1 MSGAV
6 AIDFETYYDDE
17 VSLTAIPTWRYSF
30 HPKAT
35 PHTVSVFGD
44 GVKFVGPPETFDW
57 SLLEGRDLLAHN
69 AHFDGLVL
77 KRLVKDGVVP
87 STLKTGR
94 LLDTADMVSYLR
106 LRRAL
111 GDVVQTQYGVTLTKE
126 VRSRMKGKTRE
137 QMTAE
142 GWRTDLDRYAL
153 EDAEYTYRLFV
164 DLGDQWPEN
173 ERRISEL
180 NREACWKGVRVN
192 VNEAHKARSHLAT
205 VLGTMEQDIPW
216 EWDKTALLHKKI
228 REQARKDGIESVPS
242 SFSKDSE
249 EFAAWSEKHGPQ
261 FAWIRA
267 LNGYNRA
274 RWMLTKVDTLL
285 NGVDEKGIYHYDMK
299 YFGSDTGRFSAGSD
313 RGDGGRFSMHGLPRI
328 ESFDVDLRGLLIPR
342 EGHKFVIYDFAQIE
356 PRLIHWVTGNK
367 ALLKKIEDEGMSVYQ
382 AEAEV
387 CGYGKYKSLKKEDP
401 KLYSFVKAQYL
412 GGQYQCSAGK
422 FRLLAKK
429 QAGMNLSEK
438 ESVEIIQRFRTNNP
452 GIPLLWRKFQSL
464 ITSAVFS
471 KQDVGVQLPS
481 GRMLRYFNPRSDVQE
496 GGFKAEFRKG
506 DTPYHIYG
514 GLLTNNVIQGTG
526 RDILCEA
533 ILRLD
538 KSEFGAPLWHVHDE
552 GINEVPEDK
561 ADIAKVKEI
570 VIDRPSWA
578 KSLPIDS
585 EVVVADKY
593 LK

>member
-1 MSGAV
+1 MTDAV

-17 VSLTAIPTWRYSF
+17 VSLVAIPTWRYSF
-30 HPKAT
+30 HPKT
-35 PHTVSVFGD
+35 VPHTVSVFGN
-44 GVKFVGPPETFDW
+44 GVKFVGPPEQFNW
-57 SLLEGRDLLAHN
+57 GLLEGRDLIAHN
-69 AHFDGLVL
+69 AHFDGLVW
-77 KRLVKDGVVP
+77 KRLVKDKVIP
-87 STLKTGR
+87 TELKTGR
-94 LLDTADMVSYLR
+94 WFDTADMVSYLR

-111 GDVVQTQYGVTLTKE
+111 GQVVKTQYGVDLDKG
-126 VRSRMKGKTRE
+126 VRTRMKGKTRE

-142 GWRTDLDRYAL
+142 GWREDLDKYAL
-153 EDAEYTYRLFV
+153 EDAEYTFRLFQ
-164 DLGDQWPEN
+164 DLGPQWPEN

-180 NREACWKGVRVN
+180 NREACWRGVRIDLN
-192 VNEAHKARSHLAT
+192 AAHKARSHLAT

-216 EWDKTALLHKKI
+216 EFEKTALLHKQI
-228 REQARKDGIESVPS
+228 REQARKDGIPCVPS
-242 SFSKDSE
+242 SFAKDSE
-249 EFAAWSEKHGPQ
+249 EFTAWSEEYGPK
-261 FAWIRA
+261 FAWVRA

-285 NGVDEKGIYHYDMK
+285 NGVDERGIYHYDMK
-299 YFGSDTGRFSAGSD
+299 YFGSDTGRFSAGSE
-313 RGDGGRFSMHGLPRI
+313 RGDSGRFSMHGLPRI
-328 ESFDVDLRGLLIPR
+328 ESFEVDLRGLLIPR
-342 EGHKFVIYDFAQIE
+342 EGHKFVIYDFSQIE
-356 PRLIHWVTGNK
+356 PRLVHWVTGNR
-367 ALLKKIEDEGMSVYQ
+367 ALLRKIEAENMSVYQ

-387 CGYGKYKSLKKEDP
+387 CGYGTWKSLKKEDP

-412 GGQYQCSAGK
+412 GGQYQCSAAK

-429 QAGMNLSEK
+429 QAGMALSEQ
-438 ESVEIIQRFRTNNP
+438 EAVDIIHRFRSNNP
-452 GIPLLWRKFQSL
+452 GIPALWRRFQNL
-464 ITSAVFS
+464 ISNSAYS
-471 KQDVGVQLPS
+471 KQDLDITLPS
-481 GRMLRYFNPRSDVQE
+481 GRVLRYYRVHGDSRE
-496 GGFKAEFRKG
+496 GGFKAEFRKD

-526 RDILCEA
+526 RDVLCEA

-561 ADIAKVKEI
+561 ADPAKVKEI